1 MSRFAHTRSF
11 SRLADDPESRHN
23 LPMSDEPFGYGDR
36 WWDRMAA
43 RRRPG
48 TVFVGVGIIIGMLII
63 WLG

>member
-1 MSRFAHTRSF
+1 
-11 SRLADDPESRHN
+11 
-23 LPMSDEPFGYGDR
+23 MSDEPFGYGDR